1 MRYSPSFQRD
11 WKFYL
16 DSRDV
21 FTFCGKHDS
30 EILEKILSDPNG
42 LTAKECFL
50 FLDGRGEIKPCSE
63 PDLLFQV
70 LKVKAA
76 INWQVK
82 QWAEMLLG
90 GVLMPSELVECRDDY
105 NLPSWVL
112 ESVLNQSRKMGWPEP
127 WIQYTKNLLTTTP
140 QRVITKT

>member
-1 MRYSPSFQRD
+1 M
-11 WKFYL
+11 
-16 DSRDV
+16 